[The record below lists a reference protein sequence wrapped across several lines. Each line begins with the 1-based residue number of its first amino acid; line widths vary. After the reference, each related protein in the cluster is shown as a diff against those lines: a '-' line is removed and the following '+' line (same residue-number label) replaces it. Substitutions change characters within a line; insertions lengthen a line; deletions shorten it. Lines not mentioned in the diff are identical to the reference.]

1 MGNAI
6 ASSNSLTRNDNCSE
20 VAIGRIDYVL
30 SGNGDIATP
39 ITTVE
44 PAKLSTMAWSRRQ
57 VEDQKK
63 HGDNEKHSQGPVEP
77 FLFRLVHPVV
87 NDCGKQE
94 GLRHN
99 FHVSAILTRDPG
111 EDHSL
116 QRAWR
121 RTESTKNSE
130 GHQQPSYSEPT
141 VLFAEDEFA
150 QRVEGEPKEGAANRL
165 KQHACS

>member
-1 MGNAI
+1 MAMAI
-6 ASSNSLTRNDNCSE
+6 SRHQSR
-20 VAIGRIDYVL
+20 R
-30 SGNGDIATP
+30 
-39 ITTVE
+39 VE
-44 PAKLSTMAWSRRQ
+44 PAQLSTMVCSRRQ
-57 VEDQKK
+57 VEGWKK

-77 FLFRLVHPVV
+77 FLFRLVDPVV

-99 FHVSAILTRDPG
+99 FEVSAILTWDPGEDHSPGSQVNIADTSKLTWDPG

-130 GHQQPSYSEPT
+130 GHQQPPY
-141 VLFAEDEFA
+141 
-150 QRVEGEPKEGAANRL
+150 
-165 KQHACS
+165 

>member
-1 MGNAI
+1 MAMAI
-6 ASSNSLTRNDNCSE
+6 SRHQSR
-20 VAIGRIDYVL
+20 R
-30 SGNGDIATP
+30 
-39 ITTVE
+39 VE
-44 PAKLSTMAWSRRQ
+44 PAQLSTMVCSRRQ
-57 VEDQKK
+57 VEGWKK

-77 FLFRLVHPVV
+77 FLFRLVYPVV

-99 FHVSAILTRDPG
+99 FEVSAILTRDVG

-116 QRAWR
+116 QRACR

-130 GHQQPSYSEPT
+130 SHQQPPYCEPT
-141 VLFAEDEFA
+141 VLFAEDHFA

-165 KQHACS
+165 KQHASSQDWIIKLTH